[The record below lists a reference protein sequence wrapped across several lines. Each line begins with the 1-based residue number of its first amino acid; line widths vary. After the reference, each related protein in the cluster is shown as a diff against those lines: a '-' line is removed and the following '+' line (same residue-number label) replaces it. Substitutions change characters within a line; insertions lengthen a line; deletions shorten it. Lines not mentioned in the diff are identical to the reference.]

1 MMPVK
6 IPDGDFEGRLKQTRS
21 QGSLLPV
28 STEREGE
35 TGRRESQGTR
45 LSLKLSLFLLAT
57 LIKDDDDSNENVG
70 KKMNLRSFK
79 LNRV

>member
-1 MMPVK
+1 MPVK

-28 STEREGE
+28 PTEREGE

-70 KKMNLRSFK
+70 KKNEFTFFQT
-79 LNRV
+79 